1 MLLKSRSAPRVPPP
15 VSRRS
20 AAGSTFLVMAASGL
34 SALLGFGREIVFAHA
49 YGARPEMDAFLNAS
63 TIPTILFGVFNGAL
77 VSALVPTFSEYV
89 SQGRPD
95 EVRKLGSTII
105 NALLVLMTGLAVVGW
120 LLAPAFVPVV
130 AHGFPPA
137 QQELVVR
144 MVRWLM
150 PGIVATSISGVCAA
164 MLNSNHR
171 FTATSLIF
179 VGSNIVTIALV
190 VGLNRELGIFALV
203 LGSLLGLF
211 VQVLVQL
218 PSILRHRLYRFELDL
233 RHPGLAKTWALL
245 LPVIVG
251 SGAGQINL
259 AFDRY
264 FASTL
269 TAGSTAG
276 LNYSGRLT
284 GLPAQIAV
292 GAIATVIFPL
302 IAGQFASAN
311 RAGVRHSV
319 SLALRMIS
327 FIVIPCAAGLSVLAY
342 PIVETLFQRGA
353 FGPAAT
359 ALCAGLIPFAC
370 VPLVANS
377 YGMVLGRACYAC
389 QKVRWAVVGSICA
402 VAINIALSAT
412 WLPTLGA
419 RGLLLANGVAGFF
432 MTAFSI
438 VLLWRAIQGF
448 EWKPLLSSLVR
459 VSLASLVMVGVL
471 YWIGSLGYVPAPTL
485 VSRASY
491 LAGLLAAGGIA
502 YLAASRALRIEELAI
517 VLHMIRRKLARGT
530 AAPPASAGTP

>member
-1 MLLKSRSAPRVPPP
+1 MVASA
-15 VSRRS
+15 
-20 AAGSTFLVMAASGL
+20 L
-34 SALLGFGREIVFAHA
+34 SALLGFGREIIFAHV
-49 YGARPEMDAFLNAS
+49 YGTRPEMDAFLNAS
-63 TIPTILFGVFNGAL
+63 TIPTILFGVFSGAL

-105 NALLVLMTGLAVVGW
+105 NALLVLMTGLAAVGW
-120 LLAPAFVPVV
+120 MLAPAFVPVV

-137 QQELVVR
+137 EQELVVR

-164 MLNSNHR
+164 MLNANHR

-179 VGSNIVTIALV
+179 VASNIVTIAFV
-190 VGLNRELGIFALV
+190 VALNRELGIFALV
-203 LGSLLGLF
+203 LGSLVGLF
-211 VQVLVQL
+211 TQVLVQF
-218 PSILRHRLYRFELDL
+218 PAVLRHRLYRFEFDF
-233 RHPGLAKTWALL
+233 RHPGLGKTWALL

-284 GLPAQIAV
+284 GLPTQIAV

-302 IAGQFASAN
+302 IAGQFAISN
-311 RAGVRHSV
+311 RAGIRHSA

-342 PIVETLFQRGA
+342 PIVQTLFQRGA
-353 FGPAAT
+353 FGPSAT

-370 VPLVANS
+370 VPLIANS
-377 YGMVLGRACYAC
+377 YGGVLGRACYAC
-389 QKVRWAVVGSICA
+389 RKVRWAVVGSICA
-402 VAINIALSAT
+402 VGINIALSAT
-412 WLPTLGA
+412 WLPILGA
-419 RGLLLANGVAGFF
+419 RGLLLANGVAGVF
-432 MTAFSI
+432 MTAFTF
-438 VLLWRAIQGF
+438 VLLWHAIQGF
-448 EWKPLLSSLVR
+448 EWKPLLSSIVR
-459 VSLASLVMVGVL
+459 VSLASLLMVAVL
-471 YWIGSLGYVPAPTL
+471 HWIVSLGFVPAPAL
-485 VSRASY
+485 ASRASY
-491 LAGLLAAGGIA
+491 LAGLLAAGGIV
-502 YLAASRALRIEELAI
+502 YLAASRALGIKELDL
-517 VLHMIRRKLARGT
+517 VVQMIARKFARGT
-530 AAPPASAGTP
+530 AASLESEGAPIA

>member
-1 MLLKSRSAPRVPPP
+1 MLLDSRAEPRVSPPP
-15 VSRRS
+15 SRRS
-20 AAGSTFLVMAASGL
+20 VAGSTFLVMAASAL
-34 SALLGFGREIVFAHA
+34 SALLGFGREIIFAHA
-49 YGARPEMDAFLNAS
+49 YGARAEMDAFLNAS

-89 SQGRPD
+89 SQGRPE
-95 EVRKLGSTII
+95 EVRKLGSTVI

-120 LLAPAFVPVV
+120 VLAPAFVPVV

-137 QQELVVR
+137 EQELVVR

-164 MLNSNHR
+164 MLNANHR
-171 FTATSLIF
+171 FTSTSLIF
-179 VGSNIVTIALV
+179 VASNIVTIAFV

-203 LGSLLGLF
+203 LGSLVGLF
-211 VQVLVQL
+211 TQVLVQF
-218 PSILRHRLYRFELDL
+218 PSVLRHRLYRFEFDL
-233 RHPGLAKTWALL
+233 RHPGLGKTWALL

-269 TAGSTAG
+269 AAGSTAG

-284 GLPAQIAV
+284 GLPTQIVA

-302 IAGQFASAN
+302 IAGQFAISN
-311 RAGVRHSV
+311 KAGIRHSV
-319 SLALRMIS
+319 SLALRMVS
-327 FIVIPCAAGLSVLAY
+327 FIVIPCAAGLTALAY
-342 PIVETLFQRGA
+342 PIVQTLFQRGA
-353 FGPAAT
+353 FGPSAT
-359 ALCAGLIPFAC
+359 ALCASLIPFAC

-377 YGMVLGRACYAC
+377 YGGVLGRACYAC
-389 QKVRWAVVGSICA
+389 QKVRWAVVGSIIA
-402 VAINIALSAT
+402 VGINIALSAT
-412 WLPTLGA
+412 WLPILGA

-448 EWKPLLSSLVR
+448 EWKPLVSSLAR
-459 VSLASLVMVGVL
+459 IALASLAMVGVL
-471 YWIGSLGYVPAPTL
+471 YWIHSLGYVPAATL
-485 VSRASY
+485 ASRASY
-491 LAGLLAAGGIA
+491 LAALLAIA
-502 YLAASRALRIEELAI
+502 AAVYVGSARALGVEELTI
-517 VLHMIRRKLARGT
+517 VMRTLKQKLARG
-530 AAPPASAGTP
+530 AANNA